1 MESAAFG
8 VPHDRWGEELAVAI
22 HLQPGEELSD
32 AELQGYVAAS
42 LAKFKVTTHVVF
54 AEQPLPRNAMQKV
67 VKQEVRDQYVDELA
81 S

>member
-54 AEQPLPRNAMQKV
+54 CGTAAAKKCYAEGR
-67 VKQEVRDQYVDELA
+67 
-81 S
+81 